1 MSFLDLAKS
10 RYTAKK
16 YNSDE
21 KISYEKIEE
30 LKEILLLS
38 PSSINSQPWKFTF
51 VSDEKVKRNLASVS
65 YFNDQKIIEASH
77 LVVFSVIDNIEI
89 LSTELNLASLG
100 ELKVPEQRHIEVPA
114 AGIIQEVSASIAKGQ
129 SSRRYKLRWI
139 TQQWAKAL
147 RIVRRF
153 GQSIQ
158 YVGVRG
164 CDAETA
170 GNSSVVGERNTGI
183 ASAVDDSERRTRLND
198 RYSRDLPATENVVHD
213 RGAAVSDGL

>member
-77 LVVFSVIDNIEI
+77 LVVFSVIDNIEKF
-89 LSTELNLASLG
+89 E
-100 ELKVPEQRHIEVPA
+100 EQIR
-114 AGIIQEVSASIAKGQ
+114 Q
-129 SSRRYKLRWI
+129 
-139 TQQWAKAL
+139 
-147 RIVRRF
+147 
-153 GQSIQ
+153 
-158 YVGVRG
+158 
-164 CDAETA
+164 
-170 GNSSVVGERNTGI
+170 N
-183 ASAVDDSERRTRLND
+183 
-198 RYSRDLPATENVVHD
+198 LPA
-213 RGAAVSDGL
+213 GAVGYYNQFLKP